1 MGRVPLPLNSP
12 FSSWCLLLV
21 SAARFLPF
29 KYILFIF
36 GEAGLVAHVYLRR
49 AKSRS
54 VGWCEFCF
62 HQTFQ
67 DHIVRPS
74 LLSAFGT
81 RLEDSRQHILNN
93 LVAFRSLLLRG
104 LWSDHL

>member
-1 MGRVPLPLNSP
+1 MGWVPLPLNSP

-62 HQTFQ
+62 TKHSRITSSA
-67 DHIVRPS
+67 H
-74 LLSAFGT
+74 LSC
-81 RLEDSRQHILNN
+81 LPLVPDSKT
-93 LVAFRSLLLRG
+93 ADST
-104 LWSDHL
+104 S